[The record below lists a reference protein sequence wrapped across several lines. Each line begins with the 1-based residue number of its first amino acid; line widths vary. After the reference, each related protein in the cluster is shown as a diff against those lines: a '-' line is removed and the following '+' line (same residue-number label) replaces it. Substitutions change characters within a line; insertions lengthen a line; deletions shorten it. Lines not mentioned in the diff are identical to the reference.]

1 MPMEKLD
8 PRPNFHVEN
17 QQARNAEEALLAV
30 LNICARL
37 TQKLSEIEWSS
48 RDSFGTWIS
57 RLQGQRVGPY
67 VFCLN
72 CLSFLQ
78 LSGCL
83 LYFKDFYMA
92 NLKRADLRGAH
103 LSEANLERANLR
115 EANLA
120 GAHLSEAN
128 LKRANL
134 REANLAGAHL
144 SGANL
149 EGANLSGA
157 NLERANLRGAH
168 LEGANLKGTILEG
181 KVPIRVIQEAETERP

>member
-48 RDSFGTWIS
+48 RDSFSTWIS

-103 LSEANLERANLR
+103 LSEANLERAHLPR
-115 EANLA
+115 ANLSRA
-120 GAHLSEAN
+120 SLSW
-128 LKRANL
+128 ANL
-134 REANLAGAHL
+134 REAH
-144 SGANL
+144 L

-181 KVPIRVIQEAETERP
+181 KVPIRVIQEAEKERP

>member
-48 RDSFGTWIS
+48 RDSFSTWIS

-83 LYFKDFYMA
+83 SYFKDFYMA
-92 NLKRADLRGAH
+92 NLERADLSR
-103 LSEANLERANLR
+103 ANLWEANLR
-115 EANLA
+115 EANL
-120 GAHLSEAN
+120 S
-128 LKRANL
+128 RANL
-134 REANLAGAHL
+134 SGAHL

-149 EGANLSGA
+149 RGAHLEG
-157 NLERANLRGAH
+157 ANLRGAH